1 MFVKAAKRKKLLL
14 LILVVSN
21 GSVVIEGPFLVR
33 FRGVYFKAPER
44 EVLKE
49 GFPKDGRAFEEG
61 RSLRGGAFEE
71 GDFLTNASPGLFQ

>member
-1 MFVKAAKRKKLLL
+1 MRVFVKAAKRKKLLL

-49 GFPKDGRAFEEG
+49 GVSKGRQ
-61 RSLRGGAFEE
+61 SI
-71 GDFLTNASPGLFQ
+71 